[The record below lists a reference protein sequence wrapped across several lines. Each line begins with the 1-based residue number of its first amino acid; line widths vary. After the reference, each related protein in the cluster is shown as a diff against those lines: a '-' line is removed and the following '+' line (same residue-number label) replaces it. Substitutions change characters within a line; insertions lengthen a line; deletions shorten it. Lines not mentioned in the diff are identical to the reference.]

1 MENDDTERGGESLS
15 IEQAASAFVKATS
28 DGADKGQPEEDVE
41 LGEEADD
48 ELQASDEDEG
58 ESEGEDD
65 SDGQAEEVD
74 DQEPESDQG
83 RFVASNGKVKLP
95 DGTVSTVADLIA
107 GNMKERDYRQKTMEL
122 APQRR
127 ALEEQSSA
135 LKASEQ
141 QVNEQREYLSS
152 LLESLTP
159 QPPEPIDPSKLD
171 PNSSHYDPVAYMTYM
186 HAKENYDRFVAHT
199 QYIQQQMGLTRQ
211 QAEEASHR
219 QRVDKASEENG
230 ALLEKLP
237 ILRDPAKLKAFADDI
252 ISAGKSAGYSQE
264 ELREAVPY
272 DHRMALVLQKAAKWD
287 RLQASKP
294 KVSQKVQGR
303 PPVQRSGKQ
312 LSHDAKR
319 SQRAN
324 DAMSRL
330 RQTGS
335 LEDATAAYLASRKG

>member
-1 MENDDTERGGESLS
+1 MENDDTESGGESLS

-28 DGADKGQPEEDVE
+28 EEAPKAKPTE
-41 LGEEADD
+41 EAEQGEHADD

-65 SDGQAEEVD
+65 PEGQAADED
-74 DQEPESDQG
+74 DEEPESDHG
-83 RFVASNGKVKLP
+83 RFVASNGKVRLP
-95 DGTVSTVADLIA
+95 DGTVSTVSDLIA

-135 LKASEQ
+135 VKASEQ
-141 QVNEQREYLSS
+141 QVNEQREYLSH

-159 QPPEPIDPSKLD
+159 QAPEPPTD
-171 PNSSHYDPVAYMTYM
+171 PNDPIAYIEYM
-186 HAKENYDRFVAHT
+186 RAKDNYDRYAAHS
-199 QYIQQQMGLTRQ
+199 QYIQQQMGMTRQ
-211 QAEEASHR
+211 QAEEQAKQ
-219 QRVDKASEENG
+219 QRMQRAAEENV
-230 ALLEKLP
+230 ALQEKIP
-237 ILRDPAKLKAFADDI
+237 ALRDPAKLKALVDDI
-252 ISAGKSAGYSQE
+252 LSAGEAVGYSRQE
-264 ELREAVPY
+264 IAESVPY
-272 DHRMALVLQKAAKWD
+272 DHRMSLVLQKAAKWD

-294 KVSQKVQGR
+294 KVSEKVQGR

-312 LSHDAKR
+312 VSNDAKR
-319 SQRAN
+319 AQRTN

>member
-41 LGEEADD
+41 LGEEAED

-159 QPPEPIDPSKLD
+159 QPPD
-171 PNSSHYDPVAYMTYM
+171 PNTLASDPIGYMQ
-186 HAKENYDRFVAHT
+186 AKDQYERFVAHT